1 MKIAIGSDHN
11 GYEFK
16 ESIKTYITEELGHE
30 VEDFGCHS
38 CDATDYPSISFKVA
52 EKISSGVY
60 ERGILICG
68 TGLGVAIAANKHKGI
83 RAATT
88 HDVYSAE
95 RAIASN
101 NAQIITMDAQVIG
114 IELGKKIVNAYLGLT
129 FDESRS
135 GKKVQMIIDKEESLN

>member
-16 ESIKTYITEELGHE
+16 EKIKAFITEELGYE

-38 CDATDYPSISFKVA
+38 CDSTDYPSVSFEVA
-52 EKISSGVY
+52 EKIAHKVY
-60 ERGILICG
+60 DRGILICG
-68 TGLGVAIAANKHKGI
+68 TGLGVAIAANKYKGI

-101 NAQIITMDAQVIG
+101 NAQIITMGAQVIG
-114 IELGKKIVNAYLGLT
+114 IESGKKIVKAYLGLN